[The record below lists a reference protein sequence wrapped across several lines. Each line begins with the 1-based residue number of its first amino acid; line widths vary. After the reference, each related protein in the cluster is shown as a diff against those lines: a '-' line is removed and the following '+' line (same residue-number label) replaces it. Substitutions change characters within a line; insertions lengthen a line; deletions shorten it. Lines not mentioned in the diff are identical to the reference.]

1 MIVCK
6 HIPPAPG
13 CHFGPEPCSR
23 NPASSA
29 QLCPPSV
36 DRNRAASSAP
46 AYTVSGS
53 SSEGSKC
60 QIRLTP
66 KDEVY
71 RHTIGGFRGR
81 RHTRTCSPPPPKSC
95 RHHLSAASSARTI
108 RSSAM
113 RTRGLGL
120 PETLSYDKF
129 PAAKMRAA
137 HFPFF
142 ALSIRRKNKS
152 AFARTD

>member
-29 QLCPPSV
+29 QFCPPSV

-60 QIRLTP
+60 QIRLNSQGCGVPSYHWWVPGTP
-66 KDEVY
+66 SYANLFPTASQVLPPSFERCIIWPNHPLVCDAY
-71 RHTIGGFRGR
+71 RR
-81 RHTRTCSPPPPKSC
+81 
-95 RHHLSAASSARTI
+95 LWSAVDTFLLYI
-108 RSSAM
+108 C
-113 RTRGLGL
+113 
-120 PETLSYDKF
+120 P
-129 PAAKMRAA
+129 
-137 HFPFF
+137 
-142 ALSIRRKNKS
+142 
-152 AFARTD
+152 